1 MNDRASRLSLE
12 QASHKMKQY
21 YDRQHQ
27 APMSFKIGDKVWLD
41 GSDLCTLRP
50 SKKLDHKQLGP
61 FKITKV
67 NSLTTYR
74 LQLPKTWKLLTNTFH
89 ISKLRPANKD
99 TTLHPKPIPL
109 PPDIIDN
116 VPEYE
121 VDKILGSRLTLK
133 GLQYLVSWKGY
144 R

>member
-1 MNDRASRLSLE
+1 
-12 QASHKMKQY
+12 
-21 YDRQHQ
+21 
-27 APMSFKIGDKVWLD
+27 MSFKIGNKVWLD
-41 GSDLCTLRP
+41 GSDLRTLCP

-67 NSLTTYR
+67 NSPTTYR

-89 ISKLRPANKD
+89 ISKLHPANKD

-116 VPEYE
+116 VPEYK
-121 VDKILGSRLTLK
+121 VDKILDSCLTTK
-133 GLQYLVSWKGY
+133 GLQYLVPWKCY